1 MTFPEPDGTFTYSHT
16 EPLDLDGGEL
26 VGGELVGQDRTLTE
40 SATGCLLLT
49 LAILLIATT
58 PALVVLAWRA
68 AW

>member
-16 EPLDLDGGEL
+16 EPLDLEL